1 MCSRENILFV
11 FCKINYLV
19 FLYIRKN
26 IVNSCAG
33 IPIKKSIH
41 NDFGGEAKATKRVR
55 KVASK
60 VDQITS
66 EIAIVLTQGFFQTAV
81 NISKII
87 NVIGI
92 A

>member
-19 FLYIRKN
+19 FLYIRKK
-26 IVNSCAG
+26 IVSACAG
-33 IPIKKSIH
+33 TPIRKSIH
-41 NDFGGEAKATKRVR
+41 KFAGGVGSATSNVKKITKR
-55 KVASK
+55 

-66 EIAIVLTQGFFQTAV
+66 EIATVFTHGFFQTAV
-81 NISKII
+81 KINNMI
-87 NVIGI
+87 NVIGR